1 MLKKPSEG
9 WFAVA
14 QYRMGTQEFYLSSS
28 PFRNRYFLWSVV
40 LLIALSCA
48 TVGVIALAHSK
59 VPVLASVLMAYSLF
73 ELIFLSRI
81 VFRSQQA
88 LHLYLT
94 SGLARDVQN
103 QPELSTVLG
112 VAADVSNWALVL
124 SITSAAVL
132 LMAIIA
138 IVRGH

>member
-1 MLKKPSEG
+1 MVKKPPET
-9 WFAVA
+9 WFAVS
-14 QYRMGTQEFYLSSS
+14 QYRMGTQEFYLSRS
-28 PFRNRYFLWSVV
+28 PFRNRYFLWSIV
-40 LLIALSCA
+40 LLIALCCA
-48 TVGVIALAHSK
+48 TVGVIALAHSR
-59 VPVLASVLMAYSLF
+59 VPALASVLMAYSLF
-73 ELIFLSRI
+73 GLVSLFRI

-94 SGLARDVQN
+94 SGLAREIQN
-103 QPELSTVLG
+103 QPELSTILG

-138 IVRGH
+138 IVRGR